1 MQKPAIHA
9 GGVPSWGAAI
19 RALAT
24 RAAGFA
30 LALTMAACASLG
42 VDDGPGS
49 AAQRQLA
56 EGIAHYDQGNYVAA
70 IRTLMTS
77 EEIWRASPQTQVTAR
92 KYLAF
97 SHCLSDRPD
106 LCRQT
111 FAELLRV
118 APDFRLAAAE
128 AGHPQWGKVFEQAR
142 REAAVARG
150 AVPTGNAAQPL
161 AQALR

>member
-1 MQKPAIHA
+1 MQNPTIRA

-19 RALAT
+19 RALAI
-24 RAAGFA
+24 RAAAFA
-30 LALTMAACASLG
+30 LALTTAACASLG

-77 EEIWRASPQTQVTAR
+77 EEIWKASLQTQVTAR

-97 SHCLSDRPD
+97 SHCLSNRPD

-111 FAELLRV
+111 FAELLRI
-118 APDFRLAAAE
+118 APDFRLAATE

-142 REAAVARG
+142 REAAMARG
-150 AVPTGNAAQPL
+150 ATPTGNAALPL
-161 AQALR
+161 AQALN